1 MEAAPTLTVRR
12 MVLRLTIGSFSVAA
26 VMGVAALL
34 RPGHFGSTEGRIL
47 LTTLIV
53 GAASVLMLCY
63 LAVGDAPRRRW
74 VGIAGGG
81 AALVA
86 MLSLL
91 VMVWGYWQRDP
102 GVGLWRTFGV
112 SGITA
117 VTCAQ
122 FSLLLAVVRR
132 PGTVVRVQVATLVTG
147 TVLGAMLIAAV
158 LGWNP
163 GETAARGLGVTAILD
178 VLGTLVTIAVG
189 VFGRDGRSASVT
201 LSPAVA
207 ERLRAESARTGRP
220 VGELVDEALGR
231 YFEVPVD

>member
-122 FSLLLAVVRR
+122 FSLLLALVRW

>member
-1 MEAAPTLTVRR
+1 METAPTLTVRHL
-12 MVLRLTIGSFSVAA
+12 VLRLTIGSFSVAA

-47 LTTLIV
+47 LTTLVI

-86 MLSLL
+86 MVALL
-91 VMVWGYWQRDP
+91 VMLWGYWQRDP
-102 GVGLWRTFGV
+102 GVGLVRTFGV

-158 LGWNP
+158 LGWDP
-163 GETAARGLGVTAILD
+163 GDSAARVLGVIAILD
-178 VLGTLVTIAVG
+178 VLGTLVTIALG
-189 VFGRDGRSASVT
+189 VFGRDGRAVSVT

-207 ERLRAESARTGRP
+207 ERMRAESARTGRP
-220 VGELVDEALGR
+220 VGELVDEALDR
-231 YFEVPVD
+231 YVEVSVD

>member
-207 ERLRAESARTGRP
+207 ERQRAESARTGRP